1 MDISVIRNAIY
12 ELGEPLD
19 LVKMVEEGI
28 FCFRGPDDEVRYD
41 NASICLSNKIL
52 ANRDVADAILSV
64 IHSRIRNWDREDANA
79 LLSDLKKAISIME
92 LNPDDYPG
100 FASCGLDIEKI
111 PSEKVPGDIEG
122 RCRVWAV
129 DKQGMCL
136 VGEDAD
142 RVRSVNE
149 IRKSVSGI

>member
-1 MDISVIRNAIY
+1 MIRNAIY

-52 ANRDVADAILSV
+52 TNRDVADAILKV
-64 IHSRIRNWDREDANA
+64 IYSRIRNWDREDVNV

-111 PSEKVPGDIEG
+111 PSENVPGDIED
-122 RCRVWAV
+122 RCHVWAM

-136 VGEDAD
+136 VGADAD
-142 RVRSVNE
+142 RIRSVYELRNT
-149 IRKSVSGI
+149 VSDV